1 MKIEEINIKLKA
13 STHARCKYKV
23 ISVTVTLDK
32 VKTLCTIVEFA
43 SDCRYLLICFIF
55 VRVDN
60 FVYEYIRFTYVTLN
74 IYYIK
79 AYWFFWRWQK
89 IVDAV
94 INSWPTSTTLVSNV
108 GNFLYLREICY
119 LMYEVS
125 RKFIMKRCMMIRWCL
140 LLQRILDP
148 AHTVL
153 QNFECLR
160 SILVILHSWYETLSF
175 GLGMG
180 RVKRYK
186 GVSNAFRMK
195 LCLTRRRKSSKL

>member
-74 IYYIK
+74 
-79 AYWFFWRWQK
+79 
-89 IVDAV
+89 
-94 INSWPTSTTLVSNV
+94 
-108 GNFLYLREICY
+108 
-119 LMYEVS
+119 
-125 RKFIMKRCMMIRWCL
+125 L
-140 LLQRILDP
+140 LL
-148 AHTVL
+148 H
-153 QNFECLR
+153 
-160 SILVILHSWYETLSF
+160 
-175 GLGMG
+175 
-180 RVKRYK
+180 
-186 GVSNAFRMK
+186 
-195 LCLTRRRKSSKL
+195 